1 MKSKLITVILVFSS
15 VTTFSQSVESLKVA
29 TKKLYE
35 ANYLMDFQ
43 AIVSLSY
50 PKMVETVGAALL
62 LEKIEKHY
70 ENEEYRLREQ
80 LEILPFQ
87 YGIIKKVAEKT
98 FCVITFRNPMRY
110 FFENKL
116 TPEISTQ
123 KKAWLQEI
131 NATKDVTFEPIRNSF
146 NVRKTST
153 YVAIADETTS
163 NEWRFFNLD
172 DSNQLT
178 SFKSLIDENIRKE
191 LGL

>member
-1 MKSKLITVILVFSS
+1 MKSKLIILLLVFSS
-15 VTTFSQSVESLKVA
+15 FTTFSQSVESLKVA

-35 ANYLMDFQ
+35 ANYLMDFET
-43 AIVSLSY
+43 IVLLSY
-50 PKMVETVGAALL
+50 PKMVETVGAAQL

-70 ENEEYRLREQ
+70 ENDEYRLREQ

-87 YGIIKKVAEKT
+87 YGTIKKVAGQT
-98 FCVITFRNPMRY
+98 FCIITFRNPMRY
-110 FFENKL
+110 FFETKL
-116 TPEISTQ
+116 TPEMATQ

-131 NATKDVTFEPIRNSF
+131 NATKDVTFEPTRNSF
-146 NVRKTST
+146 NVRKTSN
-153 YVAIADETTS
+153 YVALADETTT